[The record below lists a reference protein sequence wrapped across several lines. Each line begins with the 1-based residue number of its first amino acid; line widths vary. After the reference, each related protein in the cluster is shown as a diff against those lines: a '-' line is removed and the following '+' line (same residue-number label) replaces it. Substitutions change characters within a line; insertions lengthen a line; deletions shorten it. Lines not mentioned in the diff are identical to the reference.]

1 MTLECNGGAAAVV
14 AEDDDVADDDYDGG
28 VGVRDRY

>member
-1 MTLECNGGAAAVV
+1 MTLECNGGAAAAV